1 MTLMA
6 ELIQKASA
14 LGVPLTVHV
23 DLTYRCNERCE
34 HCYLEH
40 DDKGEM
46 SYEELSTLFGQLA
59 DAGVFFLTLSGGEP
73 MLRRDFWD
81 IVARA
86 RELQFNVKLKTN
98 AVLIREAEARRLR
111 ALGVE
116 QMQISVYSHRPEIH
130 DAITKLPG
138 SLRRTVEGI
147 RALRAAGLKVCVANV
162 MMRSNLEDRTGVVTL
177 ARELGA
183 TYSADP
189 TVTPM
194 MSGDRG
200 VLDLRIDGTELVSLF
215 RDKDLV
221 GDPDSFCA
229 PPPPVGDDE
238 RNALPCSAGHSSC
251 YVSPYG
257 DLYPCVQ
264 FPLPSGNVR
273 RQSFLDIWRHSRE
286 LGEVRSIRAR
296 DLPVCSSCS
305 HMGTCTRC
313 PGLAWTEGNMRG
325 PSSADCEKSFYRTG
339 IPSANMLARGL
350 MTFPAGIA
358 ESALASFAPGA
369 RASLGL
375 VQIAPLP
382 RTAA

>member
-6 ELIQKASA
+6 ELIGKACT
-14 LGVPLTVHV
+14 LGVPLAVHV
-23 DLTYRCNERCE
+23 DLTWRCNERCE

-46 SYEELSTLFGQLA
+46 SYDELSGLFGQLA

-73 MLRRDFWD
+73 TIRRDFWD
-81 IVARA
+81 LVARA
-86 RELQFNVKLKTN
+86 RALQFNVKLKTN
-98 AVLIREAEARRLR
+98 AVLIRDAEAKRLR

-116 QMQISVYSHRPEIH
+116 QIQISVYSHRPEVH
-130 DAITKLPG
+130 DHVTKLPG
-138 SLRRTVEGI
+138 SLQRTIRGI
-147 RALRAAGLKVCVANV
+147 RALRAAGLKVAMSNV
-162 MMRSNLEDRTGVVTL
+162 MMRSNLDDRSGVAEL

-194 MSGDRG
+194 INGDRS
-200 VLDLRIDGTELVSLF
+200 VLDLRIPGSELRGLF
-215 RDKDLV
+215 QDKELV
-221 GDPDSFCA
+221 GDPESFCA

-257 DLYPCVQ
+257 DVYPCIQ

-273 RQSFLDIWRHSRE
+273 RQNFLDIWRHSPE
-286 LGEVRSIRAR
+286 LAEVRSIRAG
-296 DLPVCSSCS
+296 DLPVCSSCAHLGS
-305 HMGTCTRC
+305 CTRC
-313 PGLAWTEGNMRG
+313 PGLAWTEGSMRG

-350 MTFPAGIA
+350 VTFPSGLADT
-358 ESALASFAPGA
+358 ALASFAPGA
-369 RASLGL
+369 HAGLGL